1 MTIINIAIERVL
13 QRQVKVLFQI
23 KLIF

>member
-13 QRQVKVLFQI
+13 QRQVNVLFQI